1 MNLELSDWTKTNI
14 KIYSTAANFGMLSS
28 NAQGTFS
35 NIVFK
40 LQNNW
45 NIFER
50 NRVIQIM
57 FYIHN
62 DMKLE
67 INNEREYI
75 KI

>member
-57 FYIHN
+57 LYIHN
-62 DMKLE
+62 HMKLE
-67 INNEREYI
+67 INNERKCI

>member
-62 DMKLE
+62 DMKLD
-67 INNEREYI
+67 INNERECI